1 MIVVV
6 GVDGAGRTHR
16 LKQLAATAGG
26 LTLWTGTAPVT
37 ETVAAARAQGAL
49 LLIDDAHRL
58 SDSALRT
65 LAAAARDGM
74 PMVVAR
80 RPSVEQPALAEL
92 DDAVAVRGRVEQL
105 GPLDDDALAGLI
117 TGATGEPATP
127 ERVAALRAASGGI
140 AAVAAAVAADPDG
153 PPPASLVARVQRR
166 LTLAGVAATQLA
178 RTLALGLDLPDEI
191 LAAAAAL
198 ADAGEVARVMRTLR
212 DCGLLDP
219 TGERLLP
226 AVTRAVLAD
235 LPPAERRARHDA
247 VAQALLD
254 AGADVLLAAEQLRAA
269 RVHTPIAADVY
280 RRAADQLRFTAPG
293 DALDWYHEAMDAGAE
308 LATLAVGRAEAS
320 ALLGM
325 PVDLDPHSTRPADAA
340 RVALVTG
347 AAAAHEGRAARAAE
361 TLSRAADPGP
371 VLAVPALVATGDLAA
386 ARRAATGSAPPA
398 LRRLAEAALTVGD
411 PHTAM
416 PLLIEAAEAFEQ
428 APVTVVVPDTPHALA
443 AVVAVTAGDAA
454 SAEHLLERALATGVG
469 GPVAHDRHRTLL
481 AWVRMRT
488 GRYAPAKEEL
498 RRLADASPPARE
510 RLVLAALT
518 AGLARRDGDI
528 ATLRAAWN
536 AADPVL
542 ARQAVD
548 LFQLEMLE
556 ELLVAA
562 ARLRQQRRIAP
573 VVTQLRTI
581 VEGLGQPAAWA
592 VSLGWLRL
600 QSAVV
605 CEDTQAAEAAAADLA
620 RYAPTPGLAARQ
632 RAQCAAA
639 AQWAAAL
646 AGNVDPDGVLTA
658 SDDLVTAELPWE
670 ASRLVGQAA
679 VRAADPGVARR
690 LLERARELAPTA
702 HTADAPRGGL
712 SDREVEVAR
721 LVLAGRTHREIGA
734 QLYLSPKT
742 VEHHVARIR
751 AKVGATS
758 RAELLAALRRLLPD
772 VPSDQE

>member
-1 MIVVV
+1 M
-6 GVDGAGRTHR
+6 
-16 LKQLAATAGG
+16 
-26 LTLWTGTAPVT
+26 
-37 ETVAAARAQGAL
+37 
-49 LLIDDAHRL
+49 
-58 SDSALRT
+58 
-65 LAAAARDGM
+65 
-74 PMVVAR
+74 
-80 RPSVEQPALAEL
+80 
-92 DDAVAVRGRVEQL
+92 
-105 GPLDDDALAGLI
+105 
-117 TGATGEPATP
+117 
-127 ERVAALRAASGGI
+127 
-140 AAVAAAVAADPDG
+140 
-153 PPPASLVARVQRR
+153 QRR

-280 RRAADQLRFTAPG
+280 RRAQISSDSPLPG
-293 DALDWYHEAMDAGAE
+293 TPSTGTTRRWTPGRSWPRWRWDEPRHRRSSACRSTSTPTPLDRRM
-308 LATLAVGRAEAS
+308 
-320 ALLGM
+320 
-325 PVDLDPHSTRPADAA
+325 RPAWRSSPVPPRRTRAGQPGLRRRSPAQPTPVRSSRCRRSWPPGTWRRRGERRPAA
-340 RVALVTG
+340 
-347 AAAAHEGRAARAAE
+347 
-361 TLSRAADPGP
+361 
-371 VLAVPALVATGDLAA
+371 
-386 ARRAATGSAPPA
+386 APPA